1 MGSIFQPLLIVTM
14 TTILAIALACLI
26 VGAVGNFWWK
36 DDNNKEI
43 GLLSTSTGSDI
54 NYRTNVLKF
63 NAQDD
68 QVSVK
73 KDIILILII
82 IGGAFALLS
91 IWNAL
96 FLFCCFKNRS
106 HWLWG
111 SSILIVT
118 TFMAG
123 AWSLAAII
131 YAEVEFKF
139 VWEKS
144 EHGYAAVLTW
154 VGSGTCVVA
163 FIISFFSI
171 CITPTN
177 EYLTHAHNQG
187 SYFTYDREKG
197 LQMDNIGY
205 DGSH

>member
-73 KDIILILII
+73 K
-82 IGGAFALLS
+82 GA
-91 IWNAL
+91 
-96 FLFCCFKNRS
+96 C
-106 HWLWG
+106 
-111 SSILIVT
+111 
-118 TFMAG
+118 
-123 AWSLAAII
+123 SLAAII

-177 EYLTHAHNQG
+177 EYLTHAYNQG